1 MKEKIKKWYEQGLWT
16 ADMVA
21 NAVTKGVLT
30 EAQCED
36 IIGELCTKPQSVS
49 VFSGMSPLK

>member
-1 MKEKIKKWYEQGLWT
+1 MKEKIKAWYKFGLWT
-16 ADMVA
+16 KEMVV
-21 NAVTKGVLT
+21 NAVAKGVLT
-30 EAQCED
+30 EAQYED

>member
-1 MKEKIKKWYEQGLWT
+1 MKEKIKTWYGFGLWT
-16 ADMVA
+16 KEMVV
-21 NAVTKGVLT
+21 NAVAKRVLT